1 MIKSTP
7 SAVVT
12 PLFNPPSIPQTCTP
26 LNHSL
31 TPLSQKKRPS
41 IQLSPLPLTSSFTSQ
56 PKHNKKNASQK
67 NPEAQTCFFV
77 QNTAKEMK

>member
-1 MIKSTP
+1 MINSTP

-12 PLFNPPSIPQTCTP
+12 PLSNPPSIPQTCTP

-56 PKHNKKNASQK
+56 PNHNKKTHPRKTQKLKLASLSK
-67 NPEAQTCFFV
+67 IPP
-77 QNTAKEMK
+77 KR